1 MVSLLPI
8 LAGSCLVIATITT
21 LFIRKIKKE
30 IQTIKEGNSNRADS
44 SIYDTECG
52 HNNHRHD
59 CDDCDND

>member
-21 LFIRKIKKE
+21 LFIQKIKKE

-44 SIYDTECG
+44 SNYDTECC
-52 HNNHRHD
+52 NNHHHD